1 MPLEQFL
8 IYCYLRPPKAL
19 NQQKLKTKRVHLHA
33 RRLTFQLTFNFS
45 FSNWPLKLVTLIKQK
60 SLEFANEKCHQ
71 QNNHFMCNRD
81 ILTAHSL
88 CKMFLIQTKGL
99 YRDVSLFIIPSA
111 TRNSSSYTQQ
121 NK

>member
-8 IYCYLRPPKAL
+8 IYCYLRPTKVL
-19 NQQKLKTKRVHLHA
+19 NQQKLHKNSSFTRKEV
-33 RRLTFQLTFNFS
+33 NFS
-45 FSNWPLKLVTLIKQK
+45 TDIQFFYFQFAFEISDPNQTK
-60 SLEFANEKCHQ
+60 SLEFADEKCHQ
-71 QNNHFMCNRD
+71 QNNHFIHNRG